1 MGSDSKPKSKLRTA
15 FETFVRGLGLDP
27 YPIVQFLRFN
37 AAGLING
44 PFFYVLYEA
53 LYALKLHPVYPA
65 ETAWV
70 CAYIVG
76 CTEAHFVHY
85 MWTFRSKRNY
95 SQSLWR
101 TLSVYAVTL
110 TLSTI
115 SEYYLV
121 SHHGFHHR
129 LAWFLNA
136 SFFGFFTF
144 LALRRFAFVDVE
156 SDDPQPAGKDA

>member
-1 MGSDSKPKSKLRTA
+1 MGPGNESSSTVRVA
-15 FETFVRGLGLDP
+15 FEAFLRRFGIPP
-27 YPIVQFLRFN
+27 YPVLQFLRFN
-37 AAGLING
+37 AAGLVNG
-44 PFFYVLYEA
+44 PFFFLLYEA
-53 LYALKLHPVYPA
+53 LFALELHPVYPA

-85 MWTFRSKRNY
+85 MWTFKSRRDY
-95 SQSLWR
+95 QQSLWR

-115 SEYYLV
+115 SEFFLV
-121 SHHGFHHR
+121 SEYGLHHR
-129 LAWFLNA
+129 VAWFLNA

-144 LALRRFAFVDVE
+144 LALRRFAFIDLSPSSPE
-156 SDDPQPAGKDA
+156 SEQ

>member
-1 MGSDSKPKSKLRTA
+1 MAR
-15 FETFVRGLGLDP
+15 FF
-27 YPIVQFLRFN
+27 FL
-37 AAGLING
+37 
-44 PFFYVLYEA
+44 LYEA
-53 LYALKLHPVYPA
+53 LFALKLHPVYPA

-85 MWTFRSKRNY
+85 MWTFKSQRNY

-115 SEYYLV
+115 SEFFLV
-121 SHHGFHHR
+121 SEYGLHHR
-129 LAWFLNA
+129 VAWFMNA
-136 SFFGFFTF
+136 SFFGLFTF
-144 LALRRFAFVDVE
+144 LALRRFAFIDLSPSSIE
-156 SDDPQPAGKDA
+156 DE